1 MRILLLTPDPAESGG
16 GVSSYVRYHAEG
28 LRSEG
33 YDVQVL
39 SVNSRGRSGRS
50 AILQFAYEAAS
61 CIREF
66 DPDVLHA
73 HGVWQA
79 ATPFFLRCSVRAVFT
94 FHTEP
99 DLRRFQNRVVA
110 RLLIRRAAV
119 STTLSGYARSRIES
133 AIEGGSV
140 QVVPPALPLM
150 AAKIGKAEARGR
162 LAVPASAFVLAVVT
176 PLVYPEKVRGL
187 PILFDSLPSDS
198 AKTHIVLAGG
208 GPLMRQVES
217 WVRDRGLTER
227 VHLLGE
233 LADPSVLYDAADA
246 YVQASLKDNLPIS
259 LLEAMSRDL
268 PVVAFR
274 IGGIPE
280 AIRHGETG
288 LLCDPDL
295 SSLQQQLD
303 RLQSDEALARR
314 LGAHAGLEVRDRYSW
329 SKIGPLW
336 SRIYRG

>member
-1 MRILLLTPDPAESGG
+1 LRILLLTPNLPDSGG

-33 YDVQVL
+33 YDVEVL
-39 SVNSRGRSGRS
+39 SVNSRGRRGRS
-50 AILQFAYEAAS
+50 AVVQFAYQAAS
-61 CIREF
+61 RIREF
-66 DPDVLHA
+66 KPDVLHA

-79 ATPFFLRCSVRAVFT
+79 ATPFFLRRSVRTVFT

-99 DLRRFQNRVVA
+99 DLRRFQNRVVL
-110 RLLIRRAAV
+110 RLLIRRAEV
-119 STTLSGYARSRIES
+119 STTLSRYARSRIED

-140 QVVPPALPLM
+140 QVVPPSLPVNR
-150 AAKIGKAEARGR
+150 AKITKAEARDR
-162 LAVPASAFVLAVVT
+162 LALPASAFVLAVVT
-176 PLVYPEKVRGL
+176 PMVYPEKVRGL
-187 PILFDSLPSDS
+187 PILFDSLP
-198 AKTHIVLAGG
+198 THSPETHVAVAGG
-208 GPLMRQVES
+208 GPLMRQVETS
-217 WVRDRGLTER
+217 VRERGLNER

-259 LLEAMSRDL
+259 LLEAMSRGL

-274 IGGIPE
+274 VGGIPE
-280 AIRHGETG
+280 SIRDGETG
-288 LLCDPDL
+288 LLCEPDSL
-295 SSLQQQLD
+295 SLRQQLD
-303 RLQSDEALARR
+303 RLQSDEAFALR
-314 LGAHAGLEVRDRYSW
+314 LGARAGEEVRDRYSW